1 MFLLKR
7 VVDVGDGADVDV
19 LDDEAVSDDV
29 DEGDDEGVDVL
40 FELAVAIGGV
50 DTECDPAKVKY
61 KPLYVE
67 VALETY

>member
-19 LDDEAVSDDV
+19 LGDEAVSDDV

-40 FELAVAIGGV
+40 FELVVAVGGV
-50 DTECDPAKVKY
+50 DTECDPAKV
-61 KPLYVE
+61 
-67 VALETY
+67 

>member
-19 LDDEAVSDDV
+19 LGDEAVSDDV

-40 FELAVAIGGV
+40 FELVVAIGGV
-50 DTECDPAKVKY
+50 DTECDPVKV
-61 KPLYVE
+61 
-67 VALETY
+67 